1 VPESATSMA
10 EAPSPHLRFVARQPI
25 FDTGNSI
32 FGYEIL
38 FRDGWSNSFGAQDV
52 DQACR
57 STLDTSLIY
66 GIQDLCG
73 GSRAFLNC
81 TLDALLHNYFS
92 FLGPDHTVVEL
103 LETIPADDRVLR
115 AGESLRQ
122 SGYTLALDDWVE
134 GDPREILLPIANILK
149 VDWPRV
155 STEGRRRIADRFCHA
170 GKLLL
175 AEKVETKADVDE
187 ARTLGYLYF
196 QGFFFQKPVVLSVR
210 EVPPSKLPYL
220 LLLRE
225 ASRTVL
231 DLKAIEKI
239 IKSDASLCYRLL
251 RYLNSSL
258 FGFSSEIRSVKH
270 ALLVLG
276 ERPLRKWITLV
287 VSLAANQD
295 SSGELV
301 RVALT
306 RGHFGEL
313 LSQQMQSDHDL
324 FFLGLFS
331 LMDTI
336 LGVSMA
342 AILEQVPVESTLKD
356 ALLGQPGPLE
366 PVLELMSAQE
376 CGNWDLFKDA
386 VARLHL
392 NEEHVSDAYWEA
404 VAWARR
410 LSAV

>member
-1 VPESATSMA
+1 MA
-10 EAPSPHLRFVARQPI
+10 QAPSPHLRFVARQPI

-38 FRDGWSNSFGAQDV
+38 FRDGWTNSFGAQDV
-52 DQACR
+52 DHACR

-73 GSRAFLNC
+73 GARAFLNC
-81 TLDALLHNYFS
+81 TLDALLQNYFA
-92 FLGPDHTVVEL
+92 FLRPEHIVVEL
-103 LETIPADDRVLR
+103 LETIPADDRALR
-115 AGESLRQ
+115 ACESLRQ

-134 GDPREILLPIANILK
+134 NDPRHLLLPACNILK

-155 STEGRRRIADRFCHA
+155 SPGGRRRIADRFGHA

-175 AEKVETKADVDE
+175 AEKVETQADVDD
-187 ARTLGYLYF
+187 ARALGYHYF
-196 QGFFFQKPVVLSVR
+196 QGFFFQRPVVVSVR
-210 EVPPSKLPYL
+210 EVPPGKLPYL

-225 ASRTVL
+225 AARPVI

-239 IKSDASLCYRLL
+239 IKTDASLCYRLL

-287 VSLAANQD
+287 VSLAASQD
-295 SSGELV
+295 TSGELV

-313 LSQQMQSDHDL
+313 LSQQLNSGHDL

-342 AILEQVPVESTLKD
+342 AILEQVPVEHSLKD
-356 ALLGQPGPLE
+356 ALLGEPGPLE
-366 PVLELMSAQE
+366 PVLELMIAQE

-386 VARLHL
+386 AARLNL
-392 NEEHVSDAYWEA
+392 DEEHVSDAYWEA
-404 VAWARR
+404 VAWAHR
-410 LSAV
+410 LSSA